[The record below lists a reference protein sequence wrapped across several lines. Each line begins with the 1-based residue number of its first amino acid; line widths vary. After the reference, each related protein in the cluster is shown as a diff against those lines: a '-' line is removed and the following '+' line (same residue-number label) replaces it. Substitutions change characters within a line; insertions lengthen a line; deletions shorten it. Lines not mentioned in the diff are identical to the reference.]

1 LRPASKALS
10 AALLLAL
17 AACGESEAPPASP
30 AKEKASGPTAAAWSF
45 RSNDMGGQAHWG
57 PPEGDSAFWV
67 GCDPAA
73 KAVVLRRAGGSG
85 SELGLRAGVAEA
97 RYPATVEG
105 GALVARAP
113 LADPA
118 LEGLAGATGPL
129 TVTGGGDPLTT
140 GALTGAFGRVI
151 RACRRL
157 TSEDAPAPGAAGA
170 PGERVVVHDCVDGNS
185 VTARYP
191 DDVTVQ
197 VTQGSKT
204 YRMTQAPAPTGTR
217 YVGDGRQWWVQGRG
231 RAAAGRLAELP
242 EGQTTTTDLGLLCKV
257 RTGVG

>member
-1 LRPASKALS
+1 MRLVSIAVP
-10 AALLLAL
+10 AALLLIL
-17 AACGESEAPPASP
+17 TACGEAEAPPPAAK
-30 AKEKASGPTAAAWSF
+30 AKEKAAAPSAPAWSF
-45 RSNDMGGQAHWG
+45 ISNEAGGEAHWVADDHG
-57 PPEGDSAFWV
+57 AFSV

-73 KAVVLRRAGGSG
+73 KVVLLRRARGSG
-85 SELGLRAGVAEA
+85 SELGLRAGAAEA
-97 RYPATVEG
+97 RYPAASEG
-105 GALVARAP
+105 DTLVARVP
-113 LADPA
+113 ITDPA
-118 LEGLAGATGPL
+118 LGALAGATGPL
-129 TVTGGGDPLTT
+129 TVTGGETLTT
-140 GALTGAFGRVI
+140 GPLTGAFGRVI

-157 TSEDAPAPGAAGA
+157 AEDPSATAAAGA

-191 DDVTVQ
+191 DEATVV
-197 VTQGSKT
+197 VTQGNKT
-204 YRMTQAPAPTGTR
+204 YRMTQATAPTGTR